1 MSIYAT
7 ELESDIIEALK
18 SHAQGHID
26 KHKMNVKIYLENPA
40 GIGEHS
46 DIVDAIEHELMEM
59 AKYDD
64 QLEMI
69 EKYFK

>member
-1 MSIYAT
+1 MFAPD
-7 ELESDIIEALK
+7 LETDIIDALK